1 MKRIII
7 IAALLLSFITA
18 SAQSGKAIYQ
28 KYSESEGVCAV
39 YISSAMFRMIG
50 SIPDLKVNDRG
61 DVNLTPIIQT
71 LTGLYILNSESESI
85 RTALKTDVERFVAS
99 GKYELLM
106 EVKENG
112 EVMKMYTAGTD
123 DIVDSFVMLAVE
135 PGEVAFICLDG
146 KMKRED
152 LEKALAD
159 KMKK

>member
-7 IAALLLSFITA
+7 LAALLLSFINA

-50 SIPDLKVNDRG
+50 SIPDLKVNKS
-61 DVNLTPIIQT
+61 DVNLNPIIQT

-99 GKYELLM
+99 GKYELLL
-106 EVKENG
+106 EVKENKKI
-112 EVMKMYTAGTD
+112 MRMYTAGTD

-135 PGEVAFICLDG
+135 SGEIDFICLDG

-152 LEKALAD
+152 LEKALAN
-159 KMKK
+159 KIKK

>member
-7 IAALLLSFITA
+7 LAALLLSFINA

-50 SIPDLKVNDRG
+50 SIPDLKVNKS
-61 DVNLTPIIQT
+61 DVNLNPIIQT

-106 EVKENG
+106 EVKENKKI
-112 EVMKMYTAGTD
+112 MRMYTAGTD

-135 PGEVAFICLDG
+135 SGEIDFICLDG

-152 LEKALAD
+152 LEKALAN
-159 KMKK
+159 KIKK

>member
-7 IAALLLSFITA
+7 LAALLLSFINA

-50 SIPDLKVNDRG
+50 SIPDLKVNKS
-61 DVNLTPIIQT
+61 DVNLNPIIQT

-106 EVKENG
+106 EVKENKKI
-112 EVMKMYTAGTD
+112 MRMYTAGTD

-135 PGEVAFICLDG
+135 SGEIAFICLDG

-152 LEKALAD
+152 LEKALAN
-159 KMKK
+159 KIKK

>member
-7 IAALLLSFITA
+7 LAALLLSFINA

-50 SIPDLKVNDRG
+50 SIPDLKVNKS
-61 DVNLTPIIQT
+61 DVNLNPIIQT

-106 EVKENG
+106 EVKENKKI
-112 EVMKMYTAGTD
+112 MRMYTAGTD

-135 PGEVAFICLDG
+135 SGEIDFICLDG